1 MHGTTIVKTIDPSV
15 ICDSVDIHHTAN
27 YNCDDIVQLLLSPPN
42 NQPTPNTMPE
52 LQQPPPLNLQQPP
65 ALHKQPSQ
73 SGQLN
78 QIERFSEDSLPS
90 SSEQQLME
98 ISDDTD
104 LPSMDT
110 ALTATYQSGLGMML
124 PSSSSEQ

>member
-1 MHGTTIVKTIDPSV
+1 MHGTTIVKSTDPSV

-27 YNCDDIVQLLLSPPN
+27 HNCDDIVQLLLSPPN
-42 NQPTPNTMPE
+42 NQPTPNTMSD
-52 LQQPPPLNLQQPP
+52 LQQPPPLNLQQLPGP
-65 ALHKQPSQ
+65 HEQPSQ

-78 QIERFSEDSLPS
+78 QIERFSEDLLPS
-90 SSEQQLME
+90 SSEQQSMQ

-110 ALTATYQSGLGMML
+110 AATGIGMLL
-124 PSSSSEQ
+124 PSSSSEQQ